1 MSEKK
6 EDSQKKQIPQT
17 PQTPPIPQR
26 IRHLYAHTSLWIL
39 FAAANVHEHDIFM
52 TLLLIGT
59 FVASVSHWTWY
70 EHNSFRHY
78 ADRLCASVVI
88 LYCLWG
94 QPITSQ
100 TTLFSALAV
109 ASFVAAYFIILA
121 ESTKMAWHLLFRF
134 WAFSACMSRNAP
146 YPLTTHLLHSTA
158 YIIHVAFLWCQ

>member
-1 MSEKK
+1 MSQNKIHI
-6 EDSQKKQIPQT
+6 QKKKIEQIP
-17 PQTPPIPQR
+17 PH

-39 FAAANVHEHDIFM
+39 FAAANVQEHDIYLTF
-52 TLLLIGT
+52 LLIAT

-78 ADRLCASVVI
+78 ADRFCASVVL

-94 QPITSQ
+94 QAITSQ
-100 TTLFSALAV
+100 TTLFAALAV
-109 ASFVAAYFIILA
+109 ISFVAAYFIILA

-134 WAFSACMSRNAP
+134 WAFSACMSRSAT

-158 YIIHVAFLWCQ
+158 YIIHIAFLWCQ